1 MSNLAKILA
10 AGALAL
16 SLAGT
21 ASAATLTINGG
32 SAGTIPG
39 GTTNGNNALV
49 PLGLAGTAFGPY
61 GGYYGS
67 QIGLTT
73 NTKAK
78 IKFTLLGW
86 EAAYLNTFTS
96 GAGSFGSNGSGGKAG
111 IWNAAG
117 LASFMTTTLPGLLNF
132 SFETDGGPAGPT
144 LTVNNGTNTVPS
156 KNKVNFF
163 ASVVGDPTATEGN
176 SLFLFFDDDGNT
188 QDDNHDDLV
197 VRVDVAAVPVPAAG
211 FMLFGALGGLAA
223 LRRRR
228 KAA

>member
-39 GTTNGNNALV
+39 GTKNGNNALV

-111 IWNAAG
+111 IWSAAG

-176 SLFLFFDDDGNT
+176 SMTATPRTTTMTISSSGSMSLQFRFLPRASCC
-188 QDDNHDDLV
+188 LAPSAAWLPCA
-197 VRVDVAAVPVPAAG
+197 VAVKPPDT
-211 FMLFGALGGLAA
+211 GLS
-223 LRRRR
+223 
-228 KAA
+228 

>member
-1 MSNLAKILA
+1 MSNLTKILT

-32 SAGTIPG
+32 TAGTVPG
-39 GTTNGNNALV
+39 GVKNGNNALI
-49 PLGLAGTAFGPY
+49 PLGLAPSAFGPY
-61 GGYYGS
+61 EGFYGA

-78 IKFTLLGW
+78 IKYTLLGW
-86 EAAYLNTFTS
+86 EASYINTFTS
-96 GAGSFGSNGSGGKAG
+96 DGDSFGSDGTGKKVG

-117 LASFMTTTLPGLLNF
+117 LASFVNTTLPGLLGF
-132 SFETDGGPAGPT
+132 TFETDGGSGPT
-144 LTVNNGTNTVPS
+144 LSVSNGTNTVPT

-176 SLFLFFDDDGNT
+176 SLYLFFDDDGNT

-223 LRRRR
+223 VRRRR